1 MLRVGRYRCKGNFM
15 AFCVMIRNEGEDPLS
30 PALRDIQRERER
42 ERERG
47 QNCTR
52 DTVVTPSLSG
62 MLV

>member
-1 MLRVGRYRCKGNFM
+1 MGK
-15 AFCVMIRNEGEDPLS
+15 DPLS
-30 PALRDIQRERER
+30 PALRDIEREREGEGGR

-52 DTVVTPSLSG
+52 HTMVTPSLCG